1 MSPRLVAVG
10 GAVIGLGSLFTTALW
25 ADEGPSPTPAVAAD
39 DAQAGDDES
48 YLLSKNRRPSAQ
60 FVKGIDLVSQPATVE
75 QPEEPVVA
83 AEPVS
88 APTNGFGGFLDL
100 SALSTERQEE
110 ASVGASD
117 VVYGTES
124 EVRNTTDSNDLLVR
138 STSSTG
144 VFVHTRN
151 PISNDVRIR
160 GFRFSQIRSHVH
172 GAFWVPIRPDF
183 DTPLSK
189 LDSSLIR
196 DVIITKGPYTV
207 RQGPGFSFIDIELM
221 ETPRA
226 ECGCREWGGR
236 TAFIFDTNGD
246 QFNARQTVTLGT
258 ENSGLRVGYGDRGG
272 VDYLRGDGRRVASGY
287 HSHDWDLAYGYDF
300 SPDSRLE
307 FNYQRVDQ
315 TDVELPAQYFDIDF
329 LVADGFSLRYTLE
342 NQCHFDRLRID
353 AWWNRTRFGGNE
365 ENGNKPGVEVRGSFG
380 NGNGQFSGFPVLTN
394 NGNIGEVRST
404 GVRAAMTWG
413 VPDCPQLTIGTDYT
427 FYDQEYIETS
437 LGSPFHPPYFRVL
450 GLPRTQVDDVGIF
463 ADMSLPVTE
472 RLTFRPGGRV
482 DWNDNSLVPGTV
494 VLTPNDIDR
503 EFNLYLGTLGLEYD
517 LNDVWT
523 ARLTYGFAERSPSPT
538 DLYTRT
544 FLELL
549 QPGGDLSFRGNGNL
563 AKEKLH
569 QIDAGLTAEFS
580 DFRGGVNLFVGWI
593 EDYITYQF
601 GPDPMGLAFRA
612 MNTVNTD
619 ARLAGGE
626 VFGEFD
632 MGYNWVTF
640 AAVSYV
646 QATDRIRNEP
656 LWGIPPLDTRLGL
669 RYQPENWGLEFS
681 ARIVDDQ
688 DRIAQGIFTDGVF
701 TSFPR
706 VERETPGFTVLDL
719 RGYYRW
725 SEGVRLVAG
734 IENIG
739 DLDYQEHLDSRVDLT
754 YGTPGGVFRPGINF
768 YGGII
773 ATY

>member
-1 MSPRLVAVG
+1 MLSLYGAALGALSVLNSGRVSGEEAPPPPAAAEVQVG
-10 GAVIGLGSLFTTALW
+10 DS
-25 ADEGPSPTPAVAAD
+25 
-39 DAQAGDDES
+39 ES
-48 YLLSKNRRPSAQ
+48 YLLSPQPRVQ
-60 FVKGIDLVSQPATVE
+60 FINGIEMVSQPATVE
-75 QPEEPVVA
+75 QPEEPVVPTQ
-83 AEPVS
+83 PVS

-100 SALSTERQEE
+100 GALSTERQEI
-110 ASVGASD
+110 ASVGASE

-138 STSSTG
+138 STSTTG

-151 PISNDVRIR
+151 PITNDIRIR

-207 RQGPGFSFIDIELM
+207 RQGPGFSFIDIELI

-226 ECGCREWGGR
+226 EYGCREWGGR
-236 TAFIFDTNGD
+236 SAFVFDTNGD
-246 QFNARQTVTLGT
+246 QFNGRQTVTLGT
-258 ENSGLRVGYGDRGG
+258 ENSGMRVGYGDRGG
-272 VDYLRGDGRRVASGY
+272 VDYERGDGRLVASGY
-287 HSHDWDLAYGYDF
+287 RSADWDFAYGYDF

-342 NQCHFDRLRID
+342 NQCNFDRLRVD
-353 AWWNRTRFGGNE
+353 TWWNRTRFGGNE
-365 ENGNKPGVEVRGSFG
+365 ENLNKPGVEVNETSTGG
-380 NGNGQFSGFPVLTN
+380 NFLTGFPPLTN
-394 NGNIGEVRST
+394 NGNVGEVRST

-413 VPDCPQLTIGTDYT
+413 VPDCPQLTLGTDYT
-427 FYDQEYIETS
+427 FYDQEYAETS
-437 LGSPFHPPYFRVL
+437 LGSPFHRPYLGVL
-450 GLPRTQVDDVGIF
+450 GMPRTQVDDLGLF
-463 ADMSLPVTE
+463 ADASLPMTD
-472 RLTFRPGGRV
+472 RLTLRPGGRV
-482 DWNDNSLVPGTV
+482 DWNDTSPTPGTV
-494 VLTPNDIDR
+494 ILLPTDIDR
-503 EFNLYLGTLGLEYD
+503 EFNLYLATLGAEYE

-549 QPGGDLSFRGNGNL
+549 QPGGDLAFRGNSNL

-569 QIDAGLTAEFS
+569 QIDAGLVGEFS
-580 DFRGGVNLFVGWI
+580 DARGGINLFVGWI

-601 GPDPMGLAFRA
+601 NGAFA
-612 MNTVNTD
+612 DGSAVMDTVNTD
-619 ARLAGGE
+619 SRLAGGE
-626 VFGEFD
+626 VFGEYE
-632 MGYNWVTF
+632 MGYDWIAF

-646 QATDRIRNEP
+646 QATDRLRNEP
-656 LWGIPPLDTRLGL
+656 LWGIPPLDTRVGL
-669 RYQPENWGLEFS
+669 RYQPEDWGLEFT

-688 DRIAQGIFTDGVF
+688 GRIARAIFTSGAL
-701 TSFPR
+701 TTAPR
-706 VERETPGFTVLDL
+706 LEEITPGFTVLDL

-725 SEGVRLVAG
+725 SERVRLVAG
-734 IENIG
+734 IENLG
-739 DLDYQEHLDSRVDLT
+739 DLDYQEHLDNRVDLT
-754 YGTPGGVFRPGINF
+754 YGTPDGVFRPGINF